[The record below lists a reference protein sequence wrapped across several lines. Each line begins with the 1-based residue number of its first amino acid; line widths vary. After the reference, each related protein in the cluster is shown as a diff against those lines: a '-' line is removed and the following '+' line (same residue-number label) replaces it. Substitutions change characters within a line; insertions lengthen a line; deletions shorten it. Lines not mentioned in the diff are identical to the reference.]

1 MKKHK
6 RGIVFYLLV
15 SFILVYIGVQI
26 FQVRSKISEKEKEL
40 AQYQDKI
47 AQQTVDNTN
56 LQKELDGE
64 LTQEQIE
71 RIARER
77 LGLISPDEQIYINV
91 TGD

>member
-26 FQVRSKISEKEKEL
+26 FQVRAKISEKEKEL

>member
-26 FQVRSKISEKEKEL
+26 FQVRAKISGKEKEL

>member
-26 FQVRSKISEKEKEL
+26 FHVRTQISEKEKEL